1 MVSKGEGA
9 EWGQQK
15 SAKMDKRD
23 QMYGKGRKL
32 NFWWWTCCGYT
43 EAEVEG
49 SIPETH
55 VTLKKKQT

>member
-1 MVSKGEGA
+1 
-9 EWGQQK
+9 
-15 SAKMDKRD
+15 MDKRD
-23 QMYGKGRKL
+23 QMYSKGWKL

-55 VTLKKKQT
+55 VTLIKKKKPKIRKDYLVQPSKVAV